1 MLKEEELFLIRELSS
16 QNLSISEISRQ
27 TGFDRKTVRKY
38 LKMKTLPGPQKR
50 PGRKSK
56 LDPFKPCI
64 LEKLKEGPYTAA
76 RLYREIKEMGFDGG
90 KTIVKEFIKEVR
102 PKQGVPAVLRY
113 ETKPGIQAQVDW
125 GELGT
130 IEVDG
135 KLKKLFCF
143 NMILG
148 YSRMRLKEV
157 RPKQGVPAVLR
168 YETKPGIQA
177 QVDWGELGT
186 IEVDGK
192 LKKLFCFNMI
202 LGYSRMRL
210 KEVRPKQGV
219 PAVLRYETK
228 PGIQA
233 QVDWGELGT
242 IEVDGKLKK
251 LFCFNMILGYSRM
264 RLKEVRPKQGVPAV
278 LRYET
283 KPGIQAQVDWGE
295 LGTIEVDGK
304 LKKLFCFN
312 MILGYS
318 RMRCVEFTLSMDTPT
333 LIQCHLNAFEYF
345 GGYTQEILYDNMKQV
360 VIKRALKVSDSEWNS
375 QYEDFFKYY
384 GFIPRLCRPYR
395 PQTKGKIEN
404 TVGYVKRDFFLG
416 RRFTSLE
423 DLNAQVHKWLERV
436 NSTVHGTTYQSI
448 LLKLSGKLLLSTQ
461 FAFCLIS

>member
-1 MLKEEELFLIRELSS
+1 LIRELSS

-130 IEVDG
+130 VEI
-135 KLKKLFCF
+135 
-143 NMILG
+143 
-148 YSRMRLKEV
+148 
-157 RPKQGVPAVLR
+157 
-168 YETKPGIQA
+168 
-177 QVDWGELGT
+177 
-186 IEVDGK
+186 
-192 LKKLFCFNMI
+192 
-202 LGYSRMRL
+202 
-210 KEVRPKQGV
+210 
-219 PAVLRYETK
+219 
-228 PGIQA
+228 
-233 QVDWGELGT
+233 
-242 IEVDGKLKK
+242 
-251 LFCFNMILGYSRM
+251 
-264 RLKEVRPKQGVPAV
+264 
-278 LRYET
+278 
-283 KPGIQAQVDWGE
+283 
-295 LGTIEVDGK
+295 DGK

-318 RMRCVEFTLSMDTPT
+318 RMRCVEFTLSTDTPT

-345 GGYTQEILYDNMKQV
+345 GGCTQEILYDNMKQV
-360 VIKRALKVSDSEWNS
+360 VIRRALKVSDSEWNS

-436 NSTVHGTTYQSI
+436 NSTVHGTTYQIPLERFKEENLNPLGQVPPYKVVHKETRKVSRDCYISLLGNKYSVPYRFAGRTAELQIFEGKLEVYVDQDKVCEHEILAGNCRTSRKKEHFQGLLSDVLKENSKCKRNPQI
-448 LLKLSGKLLLSTQ
+448 LLKFSGPEVEKRPLDVYE
-461 FAFCLIS
+461 AFSEGGFT